1 MGRGADAGPDISV
14 IVVTLNGRPY
24 IERCLASVRG
34 HQLVVVDH
42 GSTDGTVE
50 LVRESFPEALV
61 AEQPNLGFAAGVNTG
76 MGLAGGRYFLLLN
89 PDAWALEGAVERLLE
104 FADAHPGAAA
114 VGPRLRY
121 EDGSPQVSIR
131 GFPTLWRLATQYL
144 FLARLAPNSRALNAF
159 YGGGRKLDQ
168 VQEVEFLKGACLLLR
183 RQAVAEVGPFDEE
196 FFMFAEEADWCL
208 RARERGWRISYLPDA
223 EVVHVGETSTKS
235 VWSYERA
242 FREQERSHLRFLQK
256 HGSRRSAEVARRL
269 IALGYLLR
277 TLFGPRERTA
287 AYRGVARWLASA
299 DTATLLAR
307 ERPA

>member
-1 MGRGADAGPDISV
+1 MV
-14 IVVTLNGRPY
+14 VVTLNGRAY

-50 LVRESFPEALV
+50 LVRASFPEAIV
-61 AEQPNLGFAAGVNTG
+61 AEQPNRGFAAGVNAG
-76 MGLAGGRYFLLLN
+76 MRLSGGRYFLLLN

-104 FADAHPGAAA
+104 FADAHPSSAV

-121 EDGSPQVSIR
+121 EDGSSQVSIR

-144 FLARLAPNSRALNAF
+144 FLARLAPNSRLFNAF
-159 YGGGRKLDQ
+159 YGGGRELDQ
-168 VQEVEFLKGACLLLR
+168 VQDVEFLKGACLLLR
-183 RQAVAEVGPFDEE
+183 RRAATEVGPFDEE

-208 RARERGWRISYLPDA
+208 RARERGWRITYLPDA
-223 EVVHVGETSTKS
+223 EVVHVGEASTRS

-242 FREQERSHLRFLQK
+242 FREQERSHLRFLLK
-256 HGSRRSAEVARRL
+256 HGSRRRAESARWL

-277 TLFGPRERTA
+277 TVFGPRERSG
-287 AYRGVARWLASA
+287 AYRRVARWLISGE
-299 DTATLLAR
+299 TLTLLAR